1 MVLTEWL
8 PGVGP
13 KHSVSHIL
21 FIVAICVMCIPWYA
35 WGKKQLVDMMQTN
48 EEVWV
53 LHIGLLNFSTHG
65 FLSAFPLQANLL
77 LSTDLHV
84 VAV

>member
-1 MVLTEWL
+1 
-8 PGVGP
+8 
-13 KHSVSHIL
+13 
-21 FIVAICVMCIPWYA
+21 
-35 WGKKQLVDMMQTN
+35 MQTN

-53 LHIGLLNFSTHG
+53 LHIGLLNLSTHG

-77 LSTDLHV
+77 LSTDLVHV

>member
-1 MVLTEWL
+1 
-8 PGVGP
+8 
-13 KHSVSHIL
+13 
-21 FIVAICVMCIPWYA
+21 
-35 WGKKQLVDMMQTN
+35 MQTN